1 MHAGICTGPLH
12 EGLHGWRCTAV
23 SHVEIARL
31 GGCTGALHGWLCTWV
46 QCTSGGKVARG
57 VFPPAPFSRRCCTT
71 ALCTGRWGGSRA
83 AAWRRTA
90 HALNPTGAWPRQ
102 VPEGGVASASEAT
115 PLPSPSRHRQVW
127 AWPPGA
133 RGRGL
138 EVTWVRR
145 AGRGG
150 RERPEPN
157 GAERNR
163 TEPNGTERWGVR
175 EGGAG
180 ITPSPPPRGRVHV
193 GSMTSGIHMGGGVKL
208 WGGGGQDPVPGGGG
222 VESSLGLPP
231 PPGKS

>member
-1 MHAGICTGPLH
+1 MWHGAFIGAAHGWLCTAGGRWVCTRRARGLHAGICTGPLH

-31 GGCTGALHGWLCTWV
+31 GVCTGALHGRLCTWV

-115 PLPSPSRHRQVW
+115 PPPSPSRHRQVW

-133 RGRGL
+133 RGAWLRSHVGA
-138 EVTWVRR
+138 EGGAWRTGA
-145 AGRGG
+145 AGA
-150 RERPEPN
+150 ERSRTEPN

-163 TEPNGTERWGVR
+163 TGGGER
-175 EGGAG
+175 GGHRNYR
-180 ITPSPPPRGRVHV
+180 PPPSGRVHV
-193 GSMTSGIHMGGGVKL
+193 GSMTSGIH
-208 WGGGGQDPVPGGGG
+208 GGGG
-222 VESSLGLPP
+222 
-231 PPGKS
+231 